1 MSGADVF
8 VRRVPTMATAPTTE
22 VPVVDPVTG
31 RRRPLSDE
39 ERRARSDR
47 LQQTLKSLREI
58 TDETDT
64 DENWAEVFRGLAAAR
79 PEYPPVE
86 GNS

>member
-1 MSGADVF
+1 MSEIDRF
-8 VRRVPTMATAPTTE
+8 VRRVPTMAIAPTTE
-22 VPVVDPVTG
+22 TPVVDPVTG

-47 LQQTLKSLREI
+47 LQHTLKSLHEI